1 MPPKTPANLP
11 DIIFVSDDRA
21 GALFHHTKIDDIAD
35 LLVDH
40 IKSKVFFETFP
51 DELPED
57 SSPWIYQFA
66 MIQIECEP
74 SLKFMKKGFVYHP
87 GLLMSFL
94 QTFLSTLSEPIF
106 EIPLSELPSKLPSL
120 ILTMKHELKQVLGN
134 HIEELF
140 ES

>member
-1 MPPKTPANLP
+1 MPPKSPANLP

-40 IKSKVFFETFP
+40 IKSKVLFETFP
-51 DELPED
+51 NELPED

-66 MIQIECEP
+66 MIQIDCDP

-94 QTFLSTLSEPIF
+94 QTFLTTLSEPIS
-106 EIPLSELPSKLPSL
+106 EIPLSELPSKLPS
-120 ILTMKHELKQVLGN
+120 IIINIKHELKQVLVN